1 MRKTSAYARKMR
13 RQPRQAKSQPHC
25 AAGITESKVNTTT
38 ATPTPEA
45 LAIAVIFKDFAI
57 DHTPDGWPAVKQM
70 HLNAAAAELER
81 QHAEIEALRALLSKK
96 PIIGSGRT
104 QYDRLIKAARNIEQS
119 VNSSSSWGR
128 IGPDDSD
135 IAWQEFKALTS
146 DVCTLIDSP
155 PDNEALKA
163 ERARSGLAHRKAVQE
178 AVREALQEARK
189 ACENLPAP
197 DSCSGVE
204 RSLWDV
210 ATMACAEAVGK
221 VGAT

>member
-1 MRKTSAYARKMR
+1 MSCDDYCCNTERTARI
-13 RQPRQAKSQPHC
+13 
-25 AAGITESKVNTTT
+25 AAQV
-38 ATPTPEA
+38 
-45 LAIAVIFKDFAI
+45 
-57 DHTPDGWPAVKQM
+57 
-70 HLNAAAAELER
+70 
-81 QHAEIEALRALLSKK
+81 
-96 PIIGSGRT
+96 
-104 QYDRLIKAARNIEQS
+104 
-119 VNSSSSWGR
+119 
-128 IGPDDSD
+128 
-135 IAWQEFKALTS
+135 
-146 DVCTLIDSP
+146 
-155 PDNEALKA
+155 DNEELKA

>member
-1 MRKTSAYARKMR
+1 M
-13 RQPRQAKSQPHC
+13 
-25 AAGITESKVNTTT
+25 NTTT
-38 ATPTPEA
+38 TDGTPPR
-45 LAIAVIFKDFAI
+45 
-57 DHTPDGWPAVKQM
+57 W
-70 HLNAAAAELER
+70 
-81 QHAEIEALRALLSKK
+81 
-96 PIIGSGRT
+96 
-104 QYDRLIKAARNIEQS
+104 YS
-119 VNSSSSWGR
+119 VNNMGMATLCADQADAEMTASDCNIQWPRQSPHRAVQLVEASTLDTERTAR
-128 IGPDDSD
+128 I
-135 IAWQEFKALTS
+135 AAQVE
-146 DVCTLIDSP
+146 
-155 PDNEALKA
+155 NEELKA